1 MRSTKNVERK
11 PEWLRAKK
19 VERKFL
25 NTNKVEGIIEK
36 LNLNTVCRE
45 ANCPN
50 RLECHSRGTAT
61 FMILGRNCTRNCTF
75 CNVEKKIPDALD
87 LLEPKRVA
95 EAIKELG
102 LKHAVITSVTR
113 DDLKDQGAGQF
124 KNVVLEIRK
133 AAPGVTVELLIPD
146 MQGRENLLDIIM
158 SSKPDVL
165 NHNVETVPELYSTVR
180 PMANFERSLSV
191 IRYVKDN
198 YPEAVTKSGMM
209 LGLGETK
216 EQVLSAIKKIK
227 EAGCDVLTLGQY
239 LRPSE
244 RHIEMKEY
252 VKPEVFDFYKEKAL
266 EMGFKSVAS
275 SPLVRSSYHAEEYI
289 HV

>member
-1 MRSTKNVERK
+1 MRATKNVERK

-36 LNLNTVCRE
+36 LSLNTVCRE

-75 CNVEKKIPDALD
+75 CNVEKKIPDEVD
-87 LLEPKRVA
+87 IMEPSKVA

-113 DDLKDQGAGQF
+113 DDLEDQGAEQF

-133 AAPGVTVELLIPD
+133 KAPGVTVELLIPD
-146 MQGRENLLDIIM
+146 MQGREDLLDIIM
-158 SSKPDVL
+158 SSEPDVL
-165 NHNVETVPELYSTVR
+165 NHNVETVPELYKRVR
-180 PMANFERSLSV
+180 PMADFERSLSV
-191 IRYVKDN
+191 IRYVKDK
-198 YPEAVTKSGMM
+198 YPKAITKSGMM
-209 LGLGETK
+209 LGLGETE
-216 EQVLSAIKKIK
+216 EQVLSAVRRIKD
-227 EAGCDVLTLGQY
+227 AGCDVLTLGQY
-239 LRPSE
+239 LRPSDL
-244 RHIEMKEY
+244 HIEMEEY
-252 VKPEVFDFYKEKAL
+252 VTPEVFDFYKDKAM